1 MGVRCPI
8 CSQDIQLQAQQGREI
23 ICGSCNRRFPR
34 SALSVELPLPPSP
47 SAPALSSKSEELLL
61 QTRDLEPSEALGA
74 LLASSPP
81 PKAGIELSRMFEQP
95 LPDAPTDRLERLD
108 DDDLEPMTSSL
119 SAMDA
124 KHSLAFERE
133 VFGLAPDSS
142 PALRAP
148 TAEEPRPYRRSAL
161 SRALPTSA
169 APGRALAAEP
179 KPDLDPQDARRP
191 PRAVGAAAKGARSIP
206 EGATARAS
214 LNELREAADELP
226 ARRMFESA
234 VGVAHAPPPDPLPHA
249 SNAPAARA
257 PGFGAPAEQER
268 YFEVG
273 GRPVEANT
281 GARLRRRWAMQSFLG
296 LLLFGSFCAGL
307 YLLWDSVD
315 HPFKAKV
322 QTAAQDFSDALPGG
336 PPPGTRPAAP
346 RPSGEAAPPEGELK
360 STTVW
365 QELTG
370 EARERG
376 HYIERT
382 ETRPDGKKV
391 KVWVPRDNP
400 QPTPVKR

>member
-8 CSQDIQLQAQQGREI
+8 CSQDIHLEAQQGREI
-23 ICGSCNRRFPR
+23 ICGSCSRRFPR

-47 SAPALSSKSEELLL
+47 PALSSKSEELLL
-61 QTRDLEPSEALGA
+61 QTRDLEPFEVLGA
-74 LLASSPP
+74 LVASSPP

-95 LPDAPTDRLERLD
+95 VPDAPTDRLERLHE
-108 DDDLEPMTSSL
+108 DDLEPLTGSL

-142 PALRAP
+142 PALRPP

-161 SRALPTSA
+161 SRALPTA
-169 APGRALAAEP
+169 ASPGRAVEAEP
-179 KPDLDPQDARRP
+179 KPALDPNDARRP
-191 PRAVGAAAKGARSIP
+191 PRAVGAAAKGARAIP

-214 LNELREAADELP
+214 LNELREAANELP

-234 VGVAHAPPPDPLPHA
+234 VGVAHAPPPDPLPYA
-249 SNAPAARA
+249 SNAPEARA
-257 PGFGAPAEQER
+257 PSAAPAEQDR

-273 GRPVEANT
+273 GRPVAANT
-281 GARLRRRWAMQSFLG
+281 GARLRRRWAMQSLVG

-315 HPFKAKV
+315 HPFKTKV

-336 PPPGTRPAAP
+336 PPPGTRPAA
-346 RPSGEAAPPEGELK
+346 RPAEEARPAQGELK

-365 QELTG
+365 QEITG

-400 QPTPVKR
+400 TPTPIKR